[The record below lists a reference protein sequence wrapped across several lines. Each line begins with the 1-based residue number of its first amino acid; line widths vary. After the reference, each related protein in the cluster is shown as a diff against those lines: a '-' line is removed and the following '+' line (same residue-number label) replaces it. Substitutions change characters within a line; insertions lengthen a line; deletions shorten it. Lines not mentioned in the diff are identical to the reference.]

1 MEYPGKSRKRRK
13 VGAMIA
19 LGVLLFFCAGGIA
32 FSSGDG
38 GHGEAKG
45 WVETDTYR
53 VMNFTVLIAG
63 LFFLL
68 KKPVSQALDNRIKGI
83 KEQLTDLEAKK
94 EKAEKEVAQYQEKLS
109 LLDKEAE
116 KIVEEY
122 IRQGKEAKERILKEA
137 ETAAQR
143 LEEQAHRNIEHEFAQ
158 VRLKVQQDIFEK
170 ALAKAEEVVR
180 GNITTD
186 DQERLVDEYLKKV
199 VA

>member
-1 MEYPGKSRKRRK
+1 MKFWKLCILH
-13 VGAMIA
+13 VA
-19 LGVLLFFCAGGIA
+19 FCIVFCGIA

-38 GHGEAKG
+38 GHAEVKG
-45 WVETDTYR
+45 WVDTDTYR
-53 VMNFTVLIAG
+53 VMNFTVLITG

-83 KEQLTDLEAKK
+83 KEQLEDLQKKK
-94 EKAEKEVAQYQEKLS
+94 EKAEKDVAQYKEKLS

-116 KIVEEY
+116 KIVDEY
-122 IRQGKEAKERILKEA
+122 IRQGQEAKERILKEA

-180 GNITTD
+180 GSITTD
-186 DQERLVDEYLKKV
+186 DHERLVDEYLRKV